1 MRGSW
6 YNGHMPNKTRFVIV
20 PDRTYVVKLDD
31 GDEVEVTGLDI
42 IQMGYHVRKT
52 DALLRALQELDEE
65 GLGWFNEKQD

>member
-1 MRGSW
+1 
-6 YNGHMPNKTRFVIV
+6 MPNKTRFVID

-52 DALLRALQELDEE
+52 DQILKALQELDQGE
-65 GLGWFNEKQD
+65 GLSWLDRD